1 MVPNRDDLSHGL
13 TRTFM
18 RANGIARVPFY
29 LLVWLLRNYHVR
41 HTDVGQAVGC
51 SFVLYQLA
59 STGFWYWSAHAGE
72 YEMKP
77 LWYVVGW
84 HAIWSGWGL
93 YGLLG
98 AE

>member
-1 MVPNRDDLSHGL
+1 MIPNRADLSHGL

-29 LLVWLLRNYHVR
+29 LMVYLLRNYHIR
-41 HTDVGQAVGC
+41 NTDVGQIVGY

-59 STGFWYWSAHAGE
+59 STGFWYWSARAE
-72 YEMKP
+72 EFEMKP